1 MPKMELHEFE
11 LLVIRA
17 LRKFEGKRFLIGEL
31 AKEADI
37 SMRGKTG
44 EAIKDTL
51 KKLNYTTVNSYGK
64 FYYELSNNES
74 KIKPGI
80 IPDPEGA
87 QKRLK
92 LKKVEL
98 DEIINTEKTEKEDL
112 FNNESKEESPSKD
125 IKPYFLQ
132 QREKETKSS
141 KDDDSKSLHL
151 HEQSKKDEKTLS
163 LKQHARIIRDFKYF
177 RSDMERMAYEFNQ
190 EKKKLQ
196 ERKSS
201 LPANQQLNLINK
213 MRPILEE
220 NVYKT
225 LSVKDVKESVPIN
238 GKQEEDFVEIVLSN
252 IGSKCMLK
260 TGIEYIIHPD
270 ISNPNMPIIL
280 DLTDKKHRRI
290 RLLRDGWNPRNSLES
305 YQSEWLEGETD

>member
-1 MPKMELHEFE
+1 M
-11 LLVIRA
+11 
-17 LRKFEGKRFLIGEL
+17 
-31 AKEADI
+31 
-37 SMRGKTG
+37 
-44 EAIKDTL
+44 
-51 KKLNYTTVNSYGK
+51 
-64 FYYELSNNES
+64 
-74 KIKPGI
+74 
-80 IPDPEGA
+80 
-87 QKRLK
+87 
-92 LKKVEL
+92 
-98 DEIINTEKTEKEDL
+98 
-112 FNNESKEESPSKD
+112 
-125 IKPYFLQ
+125 
-132 QREKETKSS
+132 
-141 KDDDSKSLHL
+141 
-151 HEQSKKDEKTLS
+151 
-163 LKQHARIIRDFKYF
+163 
-177 RSDMERMAYEFNQ
+177 
-190 EKKKLQ
+190 Q

-270 ISNPNMPIIL
+270 ITNPNMPIIL

>member
-141 KDDDSKSLHL
+141 NCLLYTSPSPRDS
-151 HEQSKKDEKTLS
+151 
-163 LKQHARIIRDFKYF
+163 
-177 RSDMERMAYEFNQ
+177 
-190 EKKKLQ
+190 
-196 ERKSS
+196 
-201 LPANQQLNLINK
+201 
-213 MRPILEE
+213 
-220 NVYKT
+220 
-225 LSVKDVKESVPIN
+225 
-238 GKQEEDFVEIVLSN
+238 
-252 IGSKCMLK
+252 
-260 TGIEYIIHPD
+260 
-270 ISNPNMPIIL
+270 
-280 DLTDKKHRRI
+280 
-290 RLLRDGWNPRNSLES
+290 
-305 YQSEWLEGETD
+305 